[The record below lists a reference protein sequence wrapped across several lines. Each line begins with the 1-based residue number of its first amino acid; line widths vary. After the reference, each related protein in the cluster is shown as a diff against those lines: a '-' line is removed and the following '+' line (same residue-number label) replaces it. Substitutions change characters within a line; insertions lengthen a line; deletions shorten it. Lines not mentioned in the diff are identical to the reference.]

1 MNIYNP
7 ILNTDSYKL
16 GHYLQYPPGTR
27 AISSYITTRGQS
39 FRPEVVFF
47 GLQIFLKEYLTRAVT
62 NDDIDEAE
70 GIAGLHGQPFDRSGW
85 QRIVDTHG
93 GYLPLRID
101 ALAEGSVVRRDVPMV
116 QVVNTDPQLPWL
128 TSHIGT
134 ALLRAVW
141 YPSTVASTARQV
153 RDAILPFLEQSCDRP
168 DEVLPMQLSDFGA
181 RGTTSFEQAAIG
193 GAAHLVYFHAT
204 DSLPGILY
212 TRKFYGAEMAGQS
225 VPASEHSTITAWGQ
239 AREAEAYSNM
249 IDRFARFG
257 AYSVVSDSYDI
268 HNAVTEIWGKKL
280 QTKVRAAGATLIVR
294 PDSGDPIDTPVQVVA
309 QLAYAF
315 GTHLNGKGYKVLD
328 NNVRVIQSDGISLH
342 DITMILGRLE
352 GMGFS
357 AENISFGMGSAL
369 LHKVNRDTFSFT
381 MRASAREDEHGNW
394 HDVSRLPASLGEK
407 LPTSGRRAVVA
418 EDGDTVVIRLDETG
432 GRASLLQPVWENGR
446 LLKDWSFDEIRRRA
460 EA

>member
-1 MNIYNP
+1 
-7 ILNTDSYKL
+7 
-16 GHYLQYPPGTR
+16 
-27 AISSYITTRGQS
+27 
-39 FRPEVVFF
+39 
-47 GLQIFLKEYLTRAVT
+47 
-62 NDDIDEAE
+62 
-70 GIAGLHGQPFDRSGW
+70 
-85 QRIVDTHG
+85 
-93 GYLPLRID
+93 
-101 ALAEGSVVRRDVPMV
+101 
-116 QVVNTDPQLPWL
+116 
-128 TSHIGT
+128 
-134 ALLRAVW
+134 
-141 YPSTVASTARQV
+141 
-153 RDAILPFLEQSCDRP
+153 
-168 DEVLPMQLSDFGA
+168 MQLSDFGA
-181 RGTTSFEQAAIG
+181 RGTTSFEQAGIG

-212 TRKFYGAEMAGQS
+212 ARKFYGAEMAGQS

-239 AREAEAYSNM
+239 AREADAYSNM

-268 HNAVTEIWGKKL
+268 HNAVTELWGKRL
-280 QTKVRAAGATLIVR
+280 QAKVRAAGATLIVR

-328 NNVRVIQSDGISLH
+328 NNVRVIQSDGISLQ
-342 DITMILGRLE
+342 DVTMILGRLE

-369 LHKVNRDTFSFT
+369 LQKVNRDTFSFT

-394 HDVSRLPASLGEK
+394 HDVSRLPASPGEK

-418 EDGDTVVIRLDETG
+418 EDGDTVVIRLDEAG